1 MKPRLLVVDDHPI
14 FRSGVRNALADS
26 GDYESVAEAGSVR
39 EAREALAGGGFGLV
53 VADLGLPDGSGFDL
67 VESFASEPGSPRFFV
82 LSMNADRH
90 SARKA
95 LRLGASG
102 YASKNIGL
110 ATLILGLRLVALGEV
125 FIEGELLRDLLTAE
139 APEPCDRS
147 LLRARFEALSPRE
160 RDALDSLL
168 EGLTTKEAASRLGV
182 SHRTAENYQSSIY
195 AKLGV
200 ESPLALLRLAARAGL
215 VSLL

>member
-1 MKPRLLVVDDHPI
+1 M
-14 FRSGVRNALADS
+14 RNALADS
-26 GDYESVAEAGSVR
+26 GDYEAVAEAGSVG
-39 EAREALAGGGFGLV
+39 EARDALGRGGFGLV

-67 VESFASEPGSPRFFV
+67 VEAFASEPGSPRFFV

-110 ATLILGLRLVALGEV
+110 STLILGLRLVALGEV
-125 FIEGELLRDLLTAE
+125 FVEGELLRDLLTVE
-139 APEPCDRS
+139 VEEPRDRS
-147 LLRARFEALSPRE
+147 LLKSRFDALSPRE
-160 RDALDSLL
+160 REALDALL

-182 SHRTAENYQSSIY
+182 SHRTAENYQSAIY
-195 AKLGV
+195 SKLGV
-200 ESPLALLRLAARAGL
+200 GSPLALLRLAARAGL
-215 VSLL
+215 LSPS